1 MASSR
6 TKLREAILLALEKAS
21 DGAVAF
27 ADFYDNPRRFVWY
40 GPRDLP
46 KSKLSLTISRLR
58 KKGYIEKYKD
68 QSKIILKLTQLGQD
82 LLLKHLPE
90 DNYNWDGIWRLVI
103 FDIPESQRRI
113 RNILRRRL
121 KEWGFNQWQ
130 KSVWATKKPLTEAL
144 RSLVK
149 QLEVEDWV
157 LVIETDNVGRN
168 IKFLNDRINK

>member
-82 LLLKHLPE
+82 WLLKHLPE

-157 LVIETDNVGRN
+157 LVIETENVGRN